1 MKQKYLNILQCAL
14 MCKSETKSKNF
25 SVLLIGKTEL
35 VQLREGLRNTDVR
48 LIMNLYSLNLY
59 SRNLVAMFIFL
70 MFFSEH

>member
-1 MKQKYLNILQCAL
+1 
-14 MCKSETKSKNF
+14 MCKSKTKSKNF

-48 LIMNLYSLNLY
+48 LIMSLYSLNLY
-59 SRNLVAMFIFL
+59 SRNLVGMFIFL